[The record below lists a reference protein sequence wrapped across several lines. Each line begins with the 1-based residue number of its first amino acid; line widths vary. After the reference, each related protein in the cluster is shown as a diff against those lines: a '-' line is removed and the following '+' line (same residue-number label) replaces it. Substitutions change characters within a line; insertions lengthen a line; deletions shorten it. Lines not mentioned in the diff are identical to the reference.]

1 MLIRILLSLGG
12 KPHRVPVYNMEK
24 NIKQNRMMRLVGNAF
39 VRITPFKDFRVELSA
54 SANYYDLDGNDY
66 KYTSTTGSWAQG
78 EGQNSSGGHNTERKW
93 STLLQALANY
103 DHVFGNHGISV
114 IAGFSSEQSN
124 LGFST
129 AQSFNKP
136 FPNDAITGSFDGSKV
151 TAGTNTVTEKQP
163 INCCLCLDVCNII
176 MQNVICCPVVCVM
189 MAVPYSELTISGAS
203 FRLFP
208 EVG

>member
-1 MLIRILLSLGG
+1 M
-12 KPHRVPVYNMEK
+12 
-24 NIKQNRMMRLVGNAF
+24 
-39 VRITPFKDFRVELSA
+39 
-54 SANYYDLDGNDY
+54 
-66 KYTSTTGSWAQG
+66 
-78 EGQNSSGGHNTERKW
+78 
-93 STLLQALANY
+93 
-103 DHVFGNHGISV
+103 
-114 IAGFSSEQSN
+114 AGFSSEQSN

-151 TAGTNTVTEKQP
+151 TAGTNTVTEKTA
-163 INCCLCLDVCNII
+163 NKLLSVFGRCNII